1 MGQPRGSQSR
11 GRFPRRRER
20 LRGNSGSWLARF
32 IKRTGPHIRVYGP
45 VLFLEQGTLTL
56 SPTVASPNGSFPLAY
71 TRGSVCLHVRLLT
84 RAARF
89 GYTAACLHARIGL
102 VTRPL
107 AYTRG
112 SVTRADRIGY
122 TAACL
127 RARLGGISSRL
138 YAKLLR
144 RRRASNPKPPAAS
157 RANVAGSGT
166 TVEPYWTVPGMLK
179 SLLLS
184 QFIVRSWLFA
194 EVL

>member
-45 VLFLEQGTLTL
+45 VLFLEQGTLRL
-56 SPTVASPNGSFPLAY
+56 SPTVASPNGSFPLADTSACLRARLGLFTRPLAY

-89 GYTAACLHARIGL
+89 VCTAACLHAR
-102 VTRPL
+102 
-107 AYTRG
+107 
-112 SVTRADRIGY
+112 
-122 TAACL
+122 
-127 RARLGGISSRL
+127 LGGISRL

-166 TVEPYWTVPGMLK
+166 TVEPYWTVPGMLA